1 MQAFVTG
8 STGLLGNNLVR
19 LLIEQGYRVKAL
31 VRSKTKAA
39 KLFGD
44 LDVSLVEGDML
55 DINSFACELAG
66 CDVLFHAAAYFREYY
81 QPGNHWQML
90 EDINVTGTMRLLSEA
105 EKQGVKKV
113 IYISSAGP
121 IGMKAD
127 GVPGD
132 ESTLS
137 DPQSVKN
144 LYFKSKVIAETA
156 IYEFL
161 RQHLLPVVLIL
172 PGWMFGPQDAAPTG
186 SGQLVLDYLAQK
198 IPGILDGGTCMVDAR
213 DVAQAAINAVEKGK
227 SGDRYIVAGQYLSM
241 EDLFKTLEK
250 VTSIPCPQRRFPYQM
265 TVVYAWLADI
275 YARLTK
281 TKSVLP
287 LEGIRTMHLKRQ
299 VTSAKAIAQLAASF
313 RPLEETLHDVVDWYR
328 RQNYLTKASDRP

>member
-8 STGLLGNNLVR
+8 STGLLGNNLVK
-19 LLIEQGYRVKAL
+19 LLLEQGYKVKAL

-55 DINSFACELAG
+55 NVESFAPELAG

-90 EDINVTGTMRLLSEA
+90 ENINVKGTIRLLSEA

-113 IYISSAGP
+113 IYISSTGP
-121 IGMKAD
+121 VGMKAANI
-127 GVPGD
+127 PGD
-132 ESTLS
+132 EATPN
-137 DPQSVKN
+137 DPEAIKN
-144 LYFKSKVIAETA
+144 LYFKSKVMAEAA
-156 IYEFL
+156 INDFL
-161 RQHLLPVVLIL
+161 QQHSLPVVLIL
-172 PGWMFGPQDAAPTG
+172 PGWMFGPKDAAPTG

-213 DVAQAAINAVEKGK
+213 DVAQAAINAVERGI
-227 SGDRYIVAGQYLSM
+227 SGDRYVVAGQYLSL
-241 EDLFKTLEK
+241 ENLFKTLEK
-250 VTSIPCPQRRFPYQM
+250 VTNIPCPERRLPY
-265 TVVYAWLADI
+265 TITLIYAWVADF
-275 YARLTK
+275 YARLTG
-281 TKSVLP
+281 TKSLLP

-299 VTSAKAIAQLAASF
+299 VTSAKAISQLGATF
-313 RPLEETLHDVVDWYR
+313 RPLEQTLQDVVDWYH
-328 RQNYLTKASDRP
+328 QNPIKP

>member
-8 STGLLGNNLVR
+8 TTGLLGNNLVK
-19 LLIEQGYRVKAL
+19 LLVEQGYKVKAL
-31 VRSKTKAA
+31 IRSKTKAA

-55 DINSFACELAG
+55 NVESFAPELAT

-90 EDINVTGTMRLLSEA
+90 EDINVKGTIRLLSEA

-113 IYISSAGP
+113 IYISSTGP
-121 IGMKAD
+121 VGMKAANI
-127 GVPGD
+127 PGD
-132 ESTLS
+132 EATPN
-137 DPQSVKN
+137 DPEAVKN
-144 LYFKSKVIAETA
+144 LYFKSKVVAEAA
-156 IYEFL
+156 IKDFL
-161 RQHLLPVVLIL
+161 QQHSLPVILIL
-172 PGWMFGPQDAAPTG
+172 PGWMFGPKDAAPTG
-186 SGQLVLDYLAQK
+186 SGQLVLDYLARK

-227 SGDRYIVAGQYLSM
+227 SGDRYIVAGQYWSL
-241 EDLFKTLEK
+241 ENLFKTLEK
-250 VTSIPCPQRRFPYQM
+250 VTGIPCPQRRFPYNM
-265 TVVYAWLADI
+265 TLIYAWVADI
-275 YARLTK
+275 YARLME

-299 VTSAKAIAQLAASF
+299 VTSAKAISQLGATF
-313 RPLEETLHDVVDWYR
+313 RPLEQTLQDVVDWYH
-328 RQNYLTKASDRP
+328 QNPIKP